1 VALTSPAAVLE
12 SGAPSRVGLRR
23 VLAVLCLSE
32 ITSYG
37 VLYYAFPVM
46 ATSISAQTGW
56 STAAAT
62 AAFTAGLIVS
72 ALVGIPAGRWL
83 DRYGPRLVMTTG
95 SLLGVGSLGLIATA
109 QSLLWFFISWLLAG
123 VAMAGLFYPPA
134 FTALTRWYGPARVPA
149 LTTLTLVAGLASTVF
164 APLTAQL
171 LHHFDWRETY
181 LALAAVLAVVV
192 VPAHFF
198 GLTRPW
204 PASASRAAD
213 QHGDPGKGEDPAVI
227 ARSRMF
233 LILAVAFALA
243 GFALYAVAVNLVPL
257 LVGRGLSLSTAA
269 LALGLGGV
277 GQVAG
282 RLGYAWLSAGTSLR
296 TRTVLVLL
304 VGAATTVVLGL
315 LPGPAALL
323 VAASVLSG
331 TTRGIFTLLHATAV
345 SDRWGIDHFGR
356 LNGLISAPITFAE
369 ALAPAAGAALAG
381 VLTGYPAVF
390 VVLAAVTVAATALG
404 ATATPRTAT

>member
-1 VALTSPAAVLE
+1 M
-12 SGAPSRVGLRR
+12 PSRAGLRR

-72 ALVGIPAGRWL
+72 GLVGIPAGRWL

-95 SLLGVGSLGLIATA
+95 SLLGVGSLVLIATA
-109 QSLLWFFISWLLAG
+109 QTLLWFFVAWLLAG

-134 FTALTRWYGPARVPA
+134 FTALTRWFGPDRVSA

-171 LHHFDWRETY
+171 LHHFDWRATY
-181 LALAAVLAVVV
+181 LVLAAVLAVVT
-192 VPAHFF
+192 VPAHFL
-198 GLTRPW
+198 GLTLPW
-204 PASASRAAD
+204 PALALRPANK
-213 QHGDPGKGEDPAVI
+213 HGSQRQGQDPAVI

-233 LILAVAFALA
+233 LTLAIAFALA

-257 LVGRGLSLSTAA
+257 LVGRGISLSTAA

-282 RLGYAWLSAGTSLR
+282 RLGYARLSARTSLR

-304 VGAATTVVLGL
+304 VGALTTVALGL

-323 VAASVLSG
+323 IAASILAG

-345 SDRWGIDHFGR
+345 SDRWGTEHFGR

-381 VLTGYPAVF
+381 VLAGYPAVF
-390 VVLAAVTVAATALG
+390 VVLAAVTVAATVLA
-404 ATATPRTAT
+404 AAATPRAAT

>member
-1 VALTSPAAVLE
+1 VLE
-12 SGAPSRVGLRR
+12 SGVPSRAGLRR

-72 ALVGIPAGRWL
+72 GLVGIPAGRWL
-83 DRYGPRLVMTTG
+83 DRYGPRVVMTSG
-95 SLLGVGSLGLIATA
+95 SLLGVGAMVLIATA
-109 QSLLWFFISWLLAG
+109 QNLLWFFAAWLLAG
-123 VAMAGLFYPPA
+123 VAMAGLFYAPA
-134 FTALTRWYGPARVPA
+134 FTALTRWYGTDRVSA

-171 LHHFDWRETY
+171 LHHFEWRATY
-181 LALAAVLAVVV
+181 LVLAAVLAMVT

-198 GLTRPW
+198 GLTLPW
-204 PASASRAAD
+204 PTSTACPAD
-213 QHGDPGKGEDPAVI
+213 QRGSQRQGQDPAVI

-233 LILAVAFALA
+233 LTLAVAFALA
-243 GFALYAVAVNLVPL
+243 GFALYAVAINLVPL
-257 LVGRGLSLSTAA
+257 LVGRGMSLSTAA

-282 RLGYAWLSAGTSLR
+282 RLGYARLSARSSLR

-304 VGAATTVVLGL
+304 VGALTTVTLGL

-323 VAASVLSG
+323 IAASILAG

-345 SDRWGIDHFGR
+345 SDRWGTEHFGR

-369 ALAPAAGAALAG
+369 ALAPATGAALAG
-381 VLTGYPAVF
+381 VMAGYPAVF
-390 VVLAAVTVAATALG
+390 VLLAAITVGATAL
-404 ATATPRTAT
+404 AAAATPRTAT